1 MSRALM
7 WFIALALTGCAVPSS
22 TFTRPADLYNPPAEY
37 PFYYDAL
44 WADLFWRCTTPE
56 GGGVRVEGYAVSS
69 TRSNTAVSNFE
80 VQLLARDAE
89 GNIVADRWTYGA
101 LLHASN
107 VEPVPFAIAVP
118 AAGGA
123 VGYDL
128 RYRFQ
133 APDGGDMIGG
143 AGPGHRRQE
152 PRMVLADGLEIFGT
166 IEDVCDAQYR
176 RKSIPPQS

>member
-7 WFIALALTGCAVPSS
+7 WFIALALTGCAVPSG

-69 TRSNTAVSNFE
+69 MRSNVDVSDFE
-80 VQLLARDAE
+80 VQLLARDAK
-89 GNIVADRWTYGA
+89 GNIVADSWTYGDR
-101 LLHASN
+101 LHASN

-118 AAGGA
+118 AAGDA
-123 VGYDL
+123 VGHDL

-133 APDGGDMIGG
+133 TAENGNGNGGGT
-143 AGPGHRRQE
+143 GHRRQE
-152 PRMVLADGLEIFGT
+152 PRVVLVGLEIFGT
-166 IEDVCDAQYR
+166 IEDVCDARYR
-176 RKSIPPQS
+176 RKDIPPQS